1 MKKLS
6 IYLLLLIAGWSLT
19 ACTESHD
26 DYAQPVV
33 YPQGPVYSIT
43 GFSATPT
50 AAANNPI
57 DLATMPEETTA
68 IKLFDLVRGT
78 LPEGVTLKDIRLEA
92 WPADKG
98 ENIATK
104 VAATEEG
111 MVTRE
116 GLEDMLYT
124 FYGKKRTERTF
135 TAKLVADAVSG
146 KEAQLLTLGDFTLR
160 VTPIEMENAYYYVF
174 GKVNTVDAIT
184 ANRAIMTPDPDN
196 DQKFYFTSMFSSTSN
211 DLLLWNEKYWK
222 VATNDGTK
230 KATSADYDK
239 VYGMSSQE
247 EADKKPVEGKS
258 YQGLP
263 EGSKSPVYFVGPT
276 KAFYRFV
283 IDLEAQTFT
292 WELLEDQNPAKY
304 STMTIKGLGSD
315 IAMTSVGV
323 AGKAGIGTDKHNWY
337 ALNVNVTAESL
348 MTVVS
353 GSTTWGFG
361 DTDGAW
367 TVDFDKDN
375 EWAKYCSTTGKAVKV
390 PAGKYN
396 IYFCDIT
403 GALHFVPVE

>member
-6 IYLLLLIAGWSLT
+6 IYLLLFIAGWSMT

-26 DYAQPVV
+26 DYPQPVV
-33 YPQGPVYSIT
+33 YAQGPLYDIT

-50 AAANNPI
+50 AAATNPI
-57 DLATMPEETTA
+57 DLATMAEPTDA
-68 IKLFDLVRGT
+68 IQLFNLTRGT
-78 LPEGVTLKDIRLEA
+78 LPEGVTLEDIRLEA

-104 VAATEEG
+104 VAATEDG

-146 KEAQLLTLGDFTLR
+146 KESQLLTLGDFTLR
-160 VTPIEMENAYYYVF
+160 VTPIEMENAFYYVF

-184 ANRAIMTPDPDN
+184 ANRAIMTPDEEN
-196 DQKFYFTSMFSSTSN
+196 DQKFYFTSMFSSTAT

-222 VATNDGTK
+222 VATNNGTK
-230 KATSADYDK
+230 KASSADYDK

-247 EADKKPVEGKS
+247 EADLKKTEGKTF
-258 YQGLP
+258 QGLP
-263 EGSKSPVYFVGPT
+263 EGASSPVYFIAPT
-276 KAFYRFV
+276 KAFYRLV

-292 WELLEDQNPAKY
+292 WELLENQNPTKY
-304 STMTIKGLGSD
+304 STMTLKGLGAD
-315 IAMTSVGV
+315 VAMTSVGV
-323 AGKAGIGTDKHNWY
+323 AGKTGIGTDKHNWY
-337 ALNVNVTAESL
+337 AQNVTVAAESL
-348 MTVVS
+348 LTVVS
-353 GSTTWGFG
+353 GTTTWGYG
-361 DTDGAW
+361 DADGAW
-367 TVDFDKDN
+367 KVDFDQDN
-375 EWAKYCSTTGKAVKV
+375 MWAKYLTTTGKAVKV